1 MMNNKDKKIAG
12 LLAILLGGYSAHYF
26 YLGSSQAKKRLILA
40 LVTFGVMA
48 CYYGIMGIIDGIK
61 IFKMTDEEFAAYA
74 AEMGG
79 VAVEAPAE
87 EAPVETASDESA
99 AE

>member
-1 MMNNKDKKIAG
+1 MKSKDKKTAAI
-12 LLAILLGGYSAHYF
+12 LAILVGGFSAHYF
-26 YLGSSQAKKRLILA
+26 YLGNSQAKKRLILA

-61 IFKMTDEEFAAYA
+61 ILKMTDDEFAAYA
-74 AEMGG
+74 DEMS
-79 VAVEAPAE
+79 ADAAPA
-87 EAPVETASDESA
+87 ASDDNTD